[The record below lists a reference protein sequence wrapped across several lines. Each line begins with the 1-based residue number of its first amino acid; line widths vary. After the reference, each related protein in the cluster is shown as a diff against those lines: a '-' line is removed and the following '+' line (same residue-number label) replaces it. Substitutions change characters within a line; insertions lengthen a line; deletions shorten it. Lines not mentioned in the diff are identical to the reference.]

1 MEKKYDLV
9 VKIGTY
15 TDRYGQEKGRYE
27 NIGSVME
34 GDNGPF
40 AILKRTFNPAGVPNP
55 DNRDSV
61 LVSMFEPRDFGDKP
75 RQPAQRAPQQQPPQ
89 SASFDEVGSDDD
101 IPF

>member
-15 TDRYGQEKGRYE
+15 ANRYGEEKGRYE

-55 DNRDSV
+55 DSRDSV

-75 RQPAQRAPQQQPPQ
+75 RQPAQSAPQQQPPQ
-89 SASFDEVGSDDD
+89 SASFDDVDSDDD